1 MKKQLPK
8 GLYAIT
14 AQNLS
19 NGRDNIT
26 VVKEMFDS
34 GIKILQY
41 REKQKSKLE
50 KFKECEIIK
59 KLSDEYGVFFIVNDD
74 IDIALAVKSGGV
86 HIGQDDL
93 PIEKA
98 REIVGGDMTIGL
110 STHNPAQAQAAVSK
124 GADYIGVGPIFKTFT
139 KSSVE
144 PVGFQYLDYCVKNIK
159 IPKVA
164 IGGIKIS
171 NIKSISKYN
180 PENICMVSEITSS
193 NNIKE
198 TISQAQEQMNTQKE

>member
-14 AQNLS
+14 AENLS

-26 VVKEMFDS
+26 VVKEIFDG

-41 REKQKSKLE
+41 REKQKSKFA
-50 KFKECEIIK
+50 KYKECETIR
-59 KLSDEYGVFFIVNDD
+59 KLADEYGVFFIVNDD
-74 IDIALAVKSGGV
+74 IDIALAVKSDGI

-93 PIEKA
+93 PIEKV
-98 REIVGGDMTIGL
+98 REIIGADMTIGL
-110 STHNPAQAQAAVSK
+110 STHSPKQACEAVSK

-139 KSSVE
+139 KASVE
-144 PVGFQYLDYCVKNIK
+144 PVGFEYLDYCVKNIK

-164 IGGIKIS
+164 IGGIKLS
-171 NIKSISKYN
+171 NIKSIAQYR

-198 TISQAQEQMNTQKE
+198 TIRQAQAQINDNDK